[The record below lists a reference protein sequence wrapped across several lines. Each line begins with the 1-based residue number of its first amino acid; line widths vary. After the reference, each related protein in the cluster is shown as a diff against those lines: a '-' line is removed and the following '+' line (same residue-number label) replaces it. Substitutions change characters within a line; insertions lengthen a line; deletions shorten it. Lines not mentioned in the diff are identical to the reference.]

1 MTTDTRY
8 SHSLRSALLV
18 GSLCLV
24 AAQEFFLSQSF
35 RPQVLIDSEFQAPWY
50 GVFRELGHF
59 LKILF
64 VFVALAGILMHERL
78 KNHWSDLVG
87 ETRPR
92 RTLIFLIL
100 NLLAFSAL
108 YFTTW
113 FIFEMG
119 DDVELNWNVF
129 ITWAVLVLLTLLTG
143 LGMIFSRRMFSHWI
157 RQESLTLIGAA
168 AGAFVI
174 SYIALWTRQLWEPM
188 SYVTFSITVSALQQI
203 LPGQLEVDHA
213 EKIIGAGN
221 FFVQIDPACSGY
233 EGIGLV
239 LAFMTVF
246 LYVSRKSLRFPQALL
261 LVPLGIVAI
270 WLLNIVRIIALI
282 LVGHYISEEIAM
294 GGFHSQA
301 GWITFILTS
310 VGLLWLAHSLPFF
323 TRTAFTRAAFP
334 QTASPQETYSH
345 AASTASPSAQ
355 PAISHEAQSGQNLSL
370 PVASLVPV
378 VVLLSAILFTSAF
391 TAGFAWLY
399 PLRVIAVG
407 AALVFIW
414 PHLRLPLEKLTFKPV
429 LAGIVCAGVW
439 ILTVKPDAAYDSAF
453 ASTLQD
459 SSVALAAAWLLV
471 RLIGA
476 VITVPIAEELAFRG
490 YLLSRL
496 SGEEVK
502 LGGAL
507 PVSVVAIALSSIA
520 FGALHGAWFAGTLAG
535 LIFCWVRI
543 HCRSTV
549 AAIYAH
555 GITNFLVFVFAAITG
570 QWILI

>member
-1 MTTDTRY
+1 MTTDSR
-8 SHSLRSALLV
+8 HPRSLRSALLV
-18 GSLCLV
+18 GSLCLI

-59 LKILF
+59 LKVLF

-78 KNHWSDLVG
+78 KHHWSDMVS
-87 ETRPR
+87 EIRPV
-92 RTLIFLIL
+92 RTLAFLVL
-100 NLLAFSAL
+100 NLLAFGAL
-108 YFTTW
+108 YFVTW

-119 DDVELNWNVF
+119 DAMELTWNVF
-129 ITWAVLVLLTLLTG
+129 ITWTVLVLLTLLTA
-143 LGMIFSRRMFSHWI
+143 LGMIFSRRSFGRWL
-157 RQESLTLIGAA
+157 RQEKFTLVAA
-168 AGAFVI
+168 ATGAFVI

-188 SYVTFSITVSALQQI
+188 SHVTFSLTVSALNRI
-203 LPGQLEVDHA
+203 LPGQLAVDPA
-213 EKIIGAGN
+213 EKIIGAGE

-239 LAFMTVF
+239 LAFTTVF
-246 LYVSRKSLRFPQALL
+246 LYSSRKSLRFPHALL
-261 LVPLGIVAI
+261 LLPLGIAAI

-282 LVGHYISEEIAM
+282 LVGHHISEEIAM

-301 GWITFILTS
+301 GWITFIITS
-310 VGLLWLAHSLPFF
+310 VGLLWLAHSLSFF
-323 TRTAFTRAAFP
+323 TR
-334 QTASPQETYSH
+334 
-345 AASTASPSAQ
+345 STAVREPRT
-355 PAISHEAQSGQNLSL
+355 GQDMPL
-370 PVASLVPV
+370 PVATLVPLV
-378 VVLLSAILFTSAF
+378 ALLSTILITSAF

-399 PLRVIAVG
+399 PLRVLTVG
-407 AALVFIW
+407 LALAFIW
-414 PHLRLPLEKLTFKPV
+414 PHLRLKREKLTLKPV
-429 LAGIVCAGVW
+429 LAGVLCTGIW
-439 ILTVKPDAAYDSAF
+439 ILAVEPDAVYDRNF
-453 ASTLQD
+453 ASALQG
-459 SSVALAAAWLLV
+459 SSYMIAAAWLLI
-471 RLIGA
+471 RFIGA

-502 LGGAL
+502 LLGVL

-543 HCRSTV
+543 SCQSTV

-555 GITNFLVFVFAAITG
+555 GITNLLVFVFAAITG
-570 QWILI
+570 KWVLI